1 MKRKDIASLM
11 RKEAKGLLD
20 DKPGT
25 NPEYERGLCELIAR
39 CGQALGVSGS
49 TDEAAR
55 VIAKE
60 IGADW
65 P

>member
-1 MKRKDIASLM
+1 MKNEEIIPLM
-11 RKEAKGLLD
+11 RREAKGLLD

-39 CGQALGVSGS
+39 CGQALGVGGF
-49 TDEAAR
+49 TDEMAKT
-55 VIAKE
+55 IAKE